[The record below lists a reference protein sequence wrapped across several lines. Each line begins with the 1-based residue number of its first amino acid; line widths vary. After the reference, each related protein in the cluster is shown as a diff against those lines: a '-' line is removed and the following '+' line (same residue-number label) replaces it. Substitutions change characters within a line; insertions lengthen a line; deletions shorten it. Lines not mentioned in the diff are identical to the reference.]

1 MNVNGKCH
9 NLENIKENAK
19 ESIWTYQIIQEISR
33 KVSNKVSQHKGNIN
47 LSRKI
52 KENFK
57 ETSRKMSR
65 TRIPTRKI
73 YFKLHFAHFG
83 SVKIKTCEYITGNII
98 FNLFWYQGCYPADMW
113 LDEKGEGLTSL
124 TCVYTK
130 GTGICPYVAT
140 SVKDVRKAEI
150 WRKHSI
156 RATFP
161 H

>member
-1 MNVNGKCH
+1 MPKKVSEHIKSSRKYQGRYQIKYLH
-9 NLENIKENAK
+9 IKEI
-19 ESIWTYQIIQEISR
+19 SIYPG
-33 KVSNKVSQHKGNIN
+33 K
-47 LSRKI
+47 SRKI
-52 KENFK
+52 SKK
-57 ETSRKMSR
+57 TSRKMSR

-113 LDEKGEGLTSL
+113 LDTCKNRKIFCHCDENGEGLTSL

-150 WRKHSI
+150 
-156 RATFP
+156 
-161 H
+161 